1 MRQGGWCVICI
12 KAEKL
17 KMMAKLP
24 DFPVKVFVNANPET
38 QIIGG
43 IETTKLDL

>member
-1 MRQGGWCVICI
+1 MLFAL
-12 KAEKL
+12 KPEKL